1 MEFGV
6 RARFERVP
14 CQDRRKSREGIWFME
29 YVYLVVMVLG
39 GLGAFLIGMNMMS
52 DSMSRLAHGKLKT
65 MLNKTA
71 DNRLAGVGIGAAVT
85 MIIQSSSATTV
96 MVVGLV
102 NAGIMTLFQAT
113 AVIMGANIGTT
124 ITAWIASLGSLDVS
138 AFLMALAVIGVFM
151 TMFAKNEKAK
161 VIGNVLAGLG
171 LIFVGLGVMSDAL
184 DPDLHPEIM
193 QVLNNALSVVKN
205 PFLLLLIGVVATGI
219 IQSSSAVTSIVVVL
233 AMSGVL
239 IGGTGDGVYYVI
251 IGSNIGTCVT
261 ALLSSIGASANAR
274 RAAIIHLLFNCFGA
288 VIFTIF
294 LLCWQPFGVT
304 FSETVLQK
312 IFPATTT
319 GPNYE
324 FQIAF
329 FHTLF
334 NVTCTAIFLP
344 FAKGFVKLADLL
356 VREKKQPTKPSVL
369 GALDERFMRQPSVA
383 LGYLYQETG
392 KMFTYAM
399 ETLTRAFDA
408 FEKKD
413 TSVKED
419 VIKRNATLAE
429 ANRAA
434 VEYLVK
440 LSASS
445 LVMEDEKTISSLHY
459 VLNDIVRIG
468 ELADNVTKYTDHY
481 QNDGLVFSA
490 EFLSMTQEMFDKIK
504 KLYESALEAFSRRD
518 YSRLKDVDAAEDEID
533 NYRRTLV
540 NRHIKRL
547 NEGKCQPQSANVF
560 INLVGNLERAADHI
574 TFIAHSIEQKDAPVA

>member
-1 MEFGV
+1 
-6 RARFERVP
+6 
-14 CQDRRKSREGIWFME
+14 ME
-29 YVYLVVMVLG
+29 YLYLVLELCG

-52 DSMSRLAHGKLKT
+52 DSMSRLAHGRLKS

-71 DNRLAGVGIGAAVT
+71 NNRIAGVGIGAAVT

-138 AFLMALAVIGVFM
+138 AFLLVLAVVGVFM
-151 TMFAKNEKAK
+151 TMFSKSEKVK

-171 LIFVGLGVMSDAL
+171 LIFVGLGVMSNSM
-184 DPDLHPEIM
+184 DPELHPEIM
-193 QVLNNALSVVKN
+193 DVIRNALSVVKN
-205 PFLLLLIGVVATGI
+205 PFLLLLIGIVATGI
-219 IQSSSAVTSIVVVL
+219 VQSSSAVTSIVVVL
-233 AMSGVL
+233 ATSNVL

-261 ALLSSIGASANAR
+261 AILSSIGANPNAR
-274 RAAIIHLLFNCFGA
+274 RAAVIHLLFNCLGA
-288 VIFTIF
+288 ILFTVF
-294 LLCWQPFGVT
+294 LLCWQPFGT
-304 FSETVLQK
+304 SFSETVLDK
-312 IFPATTT
+312 IFPPIGGKT
-319 GPNYE
+319 NYQ

-334 NVTCTAIFLP
+334 NVTCTCIFLP
-344 FAKGFVKLADLL
+344 FAKGFVKLANLL
-356 VREKKQPTKPSVL
+356 VREKKEEVAAAPGIL
-369 GALDERFMRQPSVA
+369 GDLDERLLRQPSVA
-383 LGYLYQETG
+383 LGHLYQEIG
-392 KMFTYAM
+392 KMITYSM
-399 ETLTRAFDA
+399 GTLTEA
-408 FEKKD
+408 FEAFQKKD

-419 VIKRNATLAE
+419 VQDRNTKLSE

-434 VEYLVK
+434 VEYLVR

-445 LVMEDEKTISSLHY
+445 LVMEDEKTISNMHY

-481 QNDGLVFSA
+481 QNDKLIFSS
-490 EFLSMTQEMFDKIK
+490 EFLNMTQEMFDKIK
-504 KLYESALEAFSRRD
+504 KLYTASLAAFSERD
-518 YSRLKDVDAAEDEID
+518 FSELKDVDAIEDEID
-533 NYRRTLV
+533 NYRRALV

-547 NEGKCQPQSANVF
+547 NEGLCQPQSASVF
-560 INLVGNLERAADHI
+560 INLVGNLERAADHL
-574 TFIAHSIEQKDAPVA
+574 TYIAHSIE

>member
-1 MEFGV
+1 
-6 RARFERVP
+6 
-14 CQDRRKSREGIWFME
+14 ME
-29 YVYLVVMVLG
+29 YVYLVLELCG

-52 DSMSRLAHGKLKT
+52 DSMSRLAHGRLKS

-71 DNRLAGVGIGAAVT
+71 NNRIAGVGIGAATT

-138 AFLMALAVIGVFM
+138 AFLLILAVVGVFM
-151 TMFAKNEKAK
+151 TMFAKSEKVK

-171 LIFVGLGVMSDAL
+171 LIFVGLQVMSDSMDNEDILTVIRDAL
-184 DPDLHPEIM
+184 
-193 QVLNNALSVVKN
+193 AVVQN
-205 PFLLLLIGVVATGI
+205 PFLLLLIGIVATGI

-233 AMSGVL
+233 ATSGVL

-261 ALLSSIGASANAR
+261 AMLSSIGANPNAR

-288 VIFTIF
+288 IIFTVF
-294 LLCWQPFGVT
+294 LLCWQPFHT
-304 FSETVLQK
+304 SFSETVLEK
-312 IFPATTT
+312 IFP
-319 GPNYE
+319 GNHQ
-324 FQIAF
+324 FQIAL

-334 NVTCTAIFLP
+334 NVICTCLFLP
-344 FAKGFVKLADLL
+344 FAKGFVRLANIL
-356 VREKKQPTKPSVL
+356 VREKKQSEQPSDGIL
-369 GALDERFMRQPSVA
+369 GDLDDRLLRQPSVA
-383 LGYLYQETG
+383 LGHLYQEMG
-392 KMFTYAM
+392 KMITYAVS
-399 ETLTRAFDA
+399 TLTEA
-408 FEKKD
+408 FEAFIKKD
-413 TSVKED
+413 VTVKQD
-419 VIKRNATLAE
+419 VQDRNAKLSA

-445 LVMEDEKTISSLHY
+445 LVMEDEKTISSMHY

-481 QNDGLVFSA
+481 ENDGLVFSG
-490 EFLSMTQEMFDKIK
+490 EFLNMTQEMYEKIT
-504 KLYESALEAFSRRD
+504 KLYVASLSAFLDKDF
-518 YSRLKDVDAAEDEID
+518 SRLKEVDEIEDEID

-540 NRHIKRL
+540 NKHIKRL
-547 NEGKCQPQSANVF
+547 NEGKCQPQNSSVF
-560 INLVGNLERAADHI
+560 INLVGNLERAADHL
-574 TFIAHSIEQKDAPVA
+574 TYIAHSIE

>member
-1 MEFGV
+1 
-6 RARFERVP
+6 
-14 CQDRRKSREGIWFME
+14 
-29 YVYLVVMVLG
+29 
-39 GLGAFLIGMNMMS
+39 
-52 DSMSRLAHGKLKT
+52 
-65 MLNKTA
+65 
-71 DNRLAGVGIGAAVT
+71 
-85 MIIQSSSATTV
+85 
-96 MVVGLV
+96 
-102 NAGIMTLFQAT
+102 
-113 AVIMGANIGTT
+113 
-124 ITAWIASLGSLDVS
+124 
-138 AFLMALAVIGVFM
+138 
-151 TMFAKNEKAK
+151 
-161 VIGNVLAGLG
+161 
-171 LIFVGLGVMSDAL
+171 
-184 DPDLHPEIM
+184 
-193 QVLNNALSVVKN
+193 
-205 PFLLLLIGVVATGI
+205 
-219 IQSSSAVTSIVVVL
+219 
-233 AMSGVL
+233 
-239 IGGTGDGVYYVI
+239 
-251 IGSNIGTCVT
+251 
-261 ALLSSIGASANAR
+261 
-274 RAAIIHLLFNCFGA
+274 
-288 VIFTIF
+288 
-294 LLCWQPFGVT
+294 
-304 FSETVLQK
+304 
-312 IFPATTT
+312 
-319 GPNYE
+319 
-324 FQIAF
+324 
-329 FHTLF
+329 
-334 NVTCTAIFLP
+334 
-344 FAKGFVKLADLL
+344 
-356 VREKKQPTKPSVL
+356 
-369 GALDERFMRQPSVA
+369 
-383 LGYLYQETG
+383 
-392 KMFTYAM
+392 MFTYAM